1 MTLPINHIQAELR
14 VKASDSERER
24 LSIVLAET
32 NVKVDTLEKEVAEGK
47 DKYLVMNITDITQKF
62 DNHKLE
68 Q

>member
-47 DKYLVMNITDITQKF
+47 DKYLVMNIQMQLENQV
-62 DNHKLE
+62 DNHK
-68 Q
+68 